1 MSEKVIVNE
10 LLCFIANKFD
20 SVDSDSL
27 VLLCTKAFT
36 DEDITAAKAILKDAC
51 DTLDFLGS
59 LRITGRT
66 GNDKGKR
73 SMEDIIAMM
82 HKLGGA
88 GPIFAATN
96 LKKLPPVGFD
106 SIDVTHL
113 LFRLEKFE
121 TEARFTRE
129 AESKTVDTIERL
141 ETEIRALKSLNAK
154 TCELLNT
161 TLESSLPTPNLGSL
175 ASSNSQ
181 LGKFSTGKTA
191 PAPKNSGEV
200 PLPAPMAR
208 KSRVKPPQMTGNRV
222 LTPIWCRSRCSRK
235 FKKCESNQLES
246 LEAIR

>member
-1 MSEKVIVNE
+1 MTQVCKGGISPGEIHLQRSVMGEKVIVNE

-36 DEDITAAKAILKDAC
+36 VEDITAAKAILKDAC
-51 DTLDFLGS
+51 DTLDVLGS
-59 LRITGRT
+59 LRVTGRT

-88 GPIFAATN
+88 GPTFATTN

-113 LFRLEKFE
+113 LFRLEKLQ

-129 AESKTVDTIERL
+129 AESKTVDMIERL
-141 ETEIRALKSLNAK
+141 ENEIRALKSMNAK
-154 TCELLNT
+154 TCEPLNT
-161 TLESSLPTPNLGSL
+161 ALPRVFPTHP
-175 ASSNSQ
+175 Q
-181 LGKFSTGKTA
+181 LG
-191 PAPKNSGEV
+191 
-200 PLPAPMAR
+200 
-208 KSRVKPPQMTGNRV
+208 
-222 LTPIWCRSRCSRK
+222 
-235 FKKCESNQLES
+235 ESFNG
-246 LEAIR
+246 